1 MVCTG
6 AVLREADLY
15 KTWMPFVTRSDI
27 LKWKGQAS
35 LLGHFE
41 SSVPLMFRDAV
52 IHADA
57 GESSVGLVHSVHPNH
72 LVCPRP
78 PRSTPATL
86 TAPDHPA
93 ISGRIVYARGQV
105 GARGRPGG
113 QRVRR

>member
-41 SSVPLMFRDAV
+41 ISVPLMFRDAV
-52 IHADA
+52 IHAYACDTLTQVSRVS
-57 GESSVGLVHSVHPNH
+57 GWST
-72 LVCPRP
+72 
-78 PRSTPATL
+78 RSTPTTSSAL
-86 TAPDHPA
+86 DHP
-93 ISGRIVYARGQV
+93 GPL
-105 GARGRPGG
+105 RPP
-113 QRVRR
+113 